1 MGADLDVVLL
11 RAFVTT
17 IRAGSISRAASAL
30 GHTQPGVS
38 QQLRRLERAV
48 GQQLLHRASS
58 GVSPTRAGEAL
69 MPYAERIIAL
79 SAQALASTSEALT
92 GHCGI
97 GILEDLAVARIPQL
111 LADFARLHPEVTLE
125 VMILSGP
132 RIRDALD
139 ERRIQLALTDVG
151 YLSESPRWSVRHPLV
166 WVSGPDID
174 LQADPLPLVLF
185 SQPCRWR
192 TALLEALDQA
202 GRHWR
207 VTFESTGLAGV
218 HAAVRAGLGVSAF
231 LPANVSTDLMVV
243 PAPILP
249 PLPDIELG
257 LVRRPGTQGDPLVD
271 AVELALQAMMR

>member
-1 MGADLDVVLL
+1 MSPDLDVVLL

-17 IRAGSISRAASAL
+17 VRAGSISRAAAAL

-38 QQLRRLERAV
+38 QQLRRLESSV

-69 MPYAERIIAL
+69 LPYAERIIAL
-79 SAQALASTSEALT
+79 SAQALASTAGALS

-97 GILEDLAVARIPQL
+97 GIMEDLAVARVPQL
-111 LADFARLHPEVTLE
+111 LADFARLNPEVTLE

-132 RIRDALD
+132 RIREALD
-139 ERRIQLALTDVG
+139 EGRIALAVCDVG

-166 WVSGPDID
+166 WVSGPESD

-192 TALLEALDQA
+192 TTVLEALDQA
-202 GRHWR
+202 GRGWR
-207 VTFESTGLAGV
+207 VAFESTGLAGV

-231 LPANVSTDLMVV
+231 LPANVNPDLTVV
-243 PAPILP
+243 SPPALP
-249 PLPDIELG
+249 PLPDIEIG

-271 AVELALQAMMR
+271 AVESALQSMIS